1 VANQSL
7 ASKQRAPLSKSLR
20 MLLTTYLEELH
31 ASYLRIT
38 EDIKA
43 RRGETAWSFWLFECD
58 IAQALDLPEYR
69 SAITAE
75 VKMFFTQRRIRIDD
89 GHAGYSRHL
98 LITVDLEKMQN
109 LLTEQL
115 SFSY

>member
-1 VANQSL
+1 MANQSL
-7 ASKQRAPLSKSLR
+7 TSKQRAALSKSLR
-20 MLLTTYLEELH
+20 TLLTTYLEELH

-75 VKMFFTQRRIRIDD
+75 LRMFFAQQRIRVDER
-89 GHAGYSRHL
+89 HTGYSRHF

-115 SFSY
+115 CFAF